1 MCVVRESHTVIF
13 TMMMTPFLNKNRKKA
28 HKQTRSSCR
37 HREAAAAAAAQVG
50 RDDDGMFGGC
60 V

>member
-13 TMMMTPFLNKNRKKA
+13 TMMTPFLNKNRKKA

-37 HREAAAAAAAQVG
+37 HREAAAAAAHVG